1 MRTAPYKLYGVILFM
16 DKNFR
21 NSKDETRNG
30 KGQKNSDVIF
40 GRNPVFEAVKSGRAI
55 DSVLVAGDRKGGT
68 VAVILAKAKEQGIV
82 IKEVSPKK
90 LDYMCGSTAHQGIA
104 AVAAVKRYSTV
115 EDILSY
121 AEGKGED
128 PFIIILDELEDPHN
142 LGAIIRTAECVGAH
156 GVIISQRR
164 SAGLTYAAG
173 KASAGAVEYERVAR
187 VVNIPNTID
196 MLKKHGVW
204 VYAADMDGAVYTDTD
219 FTGAVAIVI
228 GNEGK
233 GVSPL
238 VKKKC
243 DAVVSLP
250 MKGQIGSLNASVAA
264 GVLAYEILRQRNNK
278 KIMMK

>member
-1 MRTAPYKLYGVILFM
+1 MHLTKFIGVILFM
-16 DKNFR
+16 DKNFK
-21 NSKDETRNG
+21 NSKDETRDGKNG
-30 KGQKNSDVIF
+30 RKNSDIIF

-55 DSVLVAGDRKGGT
+55 DSVLVAGGQKGGT
-68 VAVILAKAKEQGIV
+68 IAVILAKAKEQGVV

-104 AVAAVKRYSTV
+104 AIAAVKEYSTV
-115 EDILSY
+115 EDILSF
-121 AEGKGED
+121 AEEKGED

-196 MLKKHGVW
+196 MLKKRGVW
-204 VYAADMDGAVYTDTD
+204 VYAADMDGALYTDTD
-219 FTGAVAIVI
+219 LTGAAAIVI

-238 VKKKC
+238 VRKKC
-243 DAVVSLP
+243 DAAVSLP
-250 MKGQIGSLNASVAA
+250 MKGQINSLNASVAA

-278 KIMMK
+278 K